1 MNLCLGSKSSE
12 IDLNLKSV
20 DKLKNVP
27 CPVVGSNR
35 KILVLS
41 FIKLSSFVLFHHHSI
56 LHSNFSKI
64 FKFNKFLKLI
74 FFIFNS
80 SLWFSSFFR
89 KCEKDE
95 F

>member
-20 DKLKNVP
+20 DKLKNGRVS

-35 KILVLS
+35 KILVSS

-56 LHSNFSKI
+56 MHSNFSKI
-64 FKFNKFLKLI
+64 FKFNKFLKLFFFHFQFKFMVFVI
-74 FFIFNS
+74 FS
-80 SLWFSSFFR
+80 
-89 KCEKDE
+89 KM
-95 F
+95 